1 MGTVQLLPVA
11 PVVTPGAP
19 RSGAGVGLR
28 EAALP
33 PADAGPAA
41 NGSRLLVALLREICA
56 ARGITLTAFS
66 NDWIFH
72 ARQGG
77 RSTYIFGYDLSLNSA
92 TAKLICKD
100 KGATSELLGFHG
112 VPRVEHR
119 LFHGPQLAGYVP
131 TEGNWRPM
139 LEYFEA
145 CGGDVVIKP
154 NEGTGGQGVFRA
166 RAAGE
171 LEVAVLRILERHRSL
186 CLSPYEH
193 ISGGEYRVAVLQ
205 GRVQFV
211 YRKDRPTL
219 VGDGRRTLGELLF
232 EQMRTARGC
241 LSEALDVAAAAQSE
255 IGIGRVP
262 AAGEVVVLNWKHNLA
277 QGAAPVL
284 VNPAA
289 DEVRELCALAVRAAE
304 VLHVTVAS
312 VDVVVTPSGAKV
324 LELNSGIMMESLAR
338 ELPEGLRL
346 AREFYD
352 RLLCLALKL
361 DDEVP
366 R

>member
-1 MGTVQLLPVA
+1 MAPVPLLPVA
-11 PVVTPGAP
+11 PPVTPGAP
-19 RSGAGVGLR
+19 RSGAGLPEVGS
-28 EAALP
+28 P
-33 PADAGPAA
+33 SADSGAA
-41 NGSRLLVALLREICA
+41 NDSRLLVALLREICA
-56 ARGITLTAFS
+56 ARGITLRGFC

-72 ARQGG
+72 AQHGG
-77 RSTYIFGYDLSLNSA
+77 RSTYVFGYDLSLNSA

-100 KGATSELLGFHG
+100 KGATSELLGFHD

-131 TEGNWRPM
+131 TQGNWRPM
-139 LEYFEA
+139 LEYFQA
-145 CGGDVVIKP
+145 CGRDVVVKP
-154 NEGTGGQGVFRA
+154 NEGTGGQGVFRV
-166 RAAGE
+166 RTAGE
-171 LEVAVLRILERHRSL
+171 LEVAVLRILDRHRSL
-186 CLSPYEH
+186 CLSPYEN

-205 GRVQFV
+205 GRVHFV

-232 EQMRTARGC
+232 EQMRTARSS

-255 IGIGRVP
+255 SGIGRVP
-262 AAGEVVVLNWKHNLA
+262 AAGEVVLLNWKHNLA

-284 VNPAA
+284 IDPAA
-289 DEVRELCALAVRAAE
+289 EEVRALCALALRAAE

-312 VDVVVTPSGAKV
+312 VDVVVTPSGSKV
-324 LELNSGIMMESLAR
+324 LELNSGIMMESLAQQ
-338 ELPEGLRL
+338 LPDGRRL

-352 RLLCLALKL
+352 RLLCLALEL